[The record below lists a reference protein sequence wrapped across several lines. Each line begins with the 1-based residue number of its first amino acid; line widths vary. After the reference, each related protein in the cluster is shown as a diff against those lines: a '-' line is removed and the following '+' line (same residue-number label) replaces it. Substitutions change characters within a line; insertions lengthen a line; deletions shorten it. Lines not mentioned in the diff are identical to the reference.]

1 MMIKKLS
8 ELHKEAF
15 LHLLDT
21 EKPFTHE
28 NYAKFLIQKGVIVPK
43 FNIGQ
48 AIYYIDPSMPKCLVE
63 ILEIEVFKI
72 CIQIDKFFRTDQT
85 YVCTTK
91 SRSLIFVKNEDIGIN
106 AFFTKE
112 EAETALSK
120 RSE

>member
-1 MMIKKLS
+1 MIKKLS

-15 LHLLDT
+15 IHLLDT
-21 EKPFTHE
+21 EKPFTHK
-28 NYAKFLIQKGVIVPK
+28 NYAEFLIQKGVIVPK

-48 AIYYIDPSMPKCLVE
+48 TIYYIEPSMPKCLIE
-63 ILEIEVFKI
+63 IQEIEVFKI
-72 CIQIDKFFRTDQT
+72 CTQIDKFLRSDQT

-91 SRSLIFVKNEDIGIN
+91 SRNLIFVKNEDIGIN

-112 EAETALSK
+112 EAKAALSK

>member
-1 MMIKKLS
+1 MLKKL
-8 ELHKEAF
+8 EQLHREAF
-15 LHLLDT
+15 LHFLDT

-28 NYAKFLIQKGVIVPK
+28 NYAKFLIQKGVIVPN

-48 AIYYIDPSMPKCLVE
+48 TIYYIEPSMPKCLIE
-63 ILEIEVFKI
+63 IQEIKVFKI
-72 CIQIDKFFRTDQT
+72 CTQIDKFFRFDQT

-91 SRSLIFVKNEDIGIN
+91 SRSLIFCRSEDIGIN

-112 EAETALSK
+112 EAEIALTK